1 MQLYSKE
8 NIDIELYLNIESDL
22 ILKSQYLRNKYIH
35 SYVLLLLLLPETNRS
50 LKEVAYRNTYDT
62 STFVLICSYEDLHK
76 NKC

>member
-76 NKC
+76 NNC